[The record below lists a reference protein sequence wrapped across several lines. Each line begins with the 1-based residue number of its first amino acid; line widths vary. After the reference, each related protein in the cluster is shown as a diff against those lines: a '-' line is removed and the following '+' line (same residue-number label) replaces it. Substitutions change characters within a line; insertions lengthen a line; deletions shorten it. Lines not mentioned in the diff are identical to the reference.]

1 MNISDVLRLENISS
15 ELKGTTKEEVINELI
30 DLLKND
36 DRVIN
41 LEDVRKAVFE
51 REKLMSTG
59 IGKGFALPHGKTNSI
74 KEIVAAFGKTINPV
88 DFQASDDEPARLI
101 FLLVGKD
108 NLVGPH
114 IKLLSRISRIMI
126 REEAREKLLLA
137 NTPEEIYK
145 CILEEEKNFLE
156 NS

>member
-36 DRVIN
+36 DRVII